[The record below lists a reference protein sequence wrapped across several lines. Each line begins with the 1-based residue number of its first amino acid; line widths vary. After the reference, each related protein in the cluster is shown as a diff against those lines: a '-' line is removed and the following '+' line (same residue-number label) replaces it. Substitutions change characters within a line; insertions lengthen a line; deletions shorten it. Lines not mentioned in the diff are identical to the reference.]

1 MAHSN
6 DLGLP
11 SARAGGSR
19 YCPIRLFKRAEIL
32 AMLAA
37 GRVSADIARI
47 FRVHRATASRCRQR
61 HPPQSTAGAR
71 IAMKKLTLS

>member
-1 MAHSN
+1 
-6 DLGLP
+6 
-11 SARAGGSR
+11 
-19 YCPIRLFKRAEIL
+19 
-32 AMLAA
+32 MLAT

>member
-1 MAHSN
+1 MISA
-6 DLGLP
+6 LP
-11 SARAGGSR
+11 SGRTGGSR

-37 GRVSADIARI
+37 GRASADMARI
-47 FRVHRATASRCRQR
+47 FRVHRATASRVASDTRR
-61 HPPQSTAGAR
+61 NRPVAR